1 MPRRLLLLGLL
12 LFASLPARADQPG
25 WTVLVGDGANKV
37 WKGGLGKWTIVGSAT
52 LDEKNP
58 RRLATEPGTGV
69 LVNGKSGREAD
80 LVTTAAFGDVELE
93 LEFLM
98 PKGSNSGVKF
108 HTVYEIQL
116 CDSYRKK
123 TVTGSDCGGIYPRAE
138 MRPVYHH
145 IDKGIAPRTN
155 ACKAPGE
162 WQTLHAVFLAPRFD
176 ADGNKTVNARIVRAT
191 LNGTVIHEDVELK
204 WPTGHNW
211 RNKEVGRAPLLLQ
224 GDHGPVAFR
233 NVRVRPYHAPK

>member
-1 MPRRLLLLGLL
+1 MPRRLLLIGLL
-12 LFASLPARADQPG
+12 LAAVPLRADESG
-25 WTVLVGDGANKV
+25 WTVLVGDKAANV
-37 WKGGLGKWTIVGSAT
+37 WKGGLGKWSLVGAVA

-58 RRLATEPGTGV
+58 RRLTTEPGTGI
-69 LVNGKSGREAD
+69 LVNGKTGREAD
-80 LVTTAAFGDVELE
+80 LVTTASFGDVEIE
-93 LEFLM
+93 LEFLL

-108 HTVYEIQL
+108 HSVYEIQL

-145 IDKGIAPRTN
+145 IDKGIAPSSN

-162 WQTLHAVFLAPRFD
+162 WQKLHAIFLAPRFD
-176 ADGNKTVNARIVRAT
+176 SEKNKTANARIVRAT

-211 RNKEVGRAPLLLQ
+211 RNKEVARAPLLLQ
-224 GDHGPVAFR
+224 GDHGPAAFR
-233 NVRVRPYHAPK
+233 NVRLRPYHAPK